1 MDVMMIFNVVLMILG
16 VCMAVS
22 AFNMKK
28 SKQIGMILAEEEVYK
43 CKDTV
48 GFIESVYRRQI
59 VLGIALVVYGGVG
72 LLDKFILKIGG
83 VFNYVP
89 KILILVV
96 FLWFYKGLQSAKTEY
111 LY

>member
-72 LLDKFILKIGG
+72 LLDKFVLKIGG
-83 VFNYVP
+83 RFPVRQFYEEVP
-89 KILILVV
+89 
-96 FLWFYKGLQSAKTEY
+96 WFFPPPYFSFTFWC
-111 LY
+111 

>member
-16 VCMAVS
+16 IVIVIS

-48 GFIESVYRRQI
+48 GFIESVYRRQA
-59 VLGIALVVYGGVG
+59 VLGAVLVLYGGIG
-72 LLDKFILKIGG
+72 LLDKFVLGIGE
-83 VFNYVP
+83 FLNYVP
-89 KILILVV
+89 AILVLAV
-96 FLWFYKGLQSAKTEY
+96 FFWFYKGLQSAKAKY